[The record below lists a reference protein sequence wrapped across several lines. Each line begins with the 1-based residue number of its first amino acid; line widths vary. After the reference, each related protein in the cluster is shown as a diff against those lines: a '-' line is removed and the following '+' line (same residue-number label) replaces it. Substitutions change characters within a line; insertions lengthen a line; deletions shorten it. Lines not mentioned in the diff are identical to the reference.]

1 MATKETKAVKMGAAE
16 KVRDHMADA
25 LKEHGARF
33 VILMKCGN
41 NGDNGHNGNGHNGN
55 GSKKRG
61 TMIELKDK
69 RLITVDEFK
78 KLFLNSNS

>member
-25 LKEHGARF
+25 LKEHSARF

-41 NGDNGHNGNGHNGN
+41 NGNGNGNGC
-55 GSKKRG
+55 SKKRG

-78 KLFLNSNS
+78 KLYLNHKV

>member
-33 VILMKCGN
+33 VILMMC
-41 NGDNGHNGNGHNGN
+41 GDNGNGNGNGN
-55 GSKKRG
+55 GCSKKRG

-69 RLITVDEFK
+69 RLITVDEFR
-78 KLFLNSNS
+78 KLYLNHNS